1 MKRKTGNLKRGK
13 LLARKQRVA
22 RGIGASDRARLTV
35 YRSSRHVYAM
45 LVDAESGRTVTST
58 STRSKAVADG
68 LKSTGNVEAA
78 KRVGKAI
85 AELALERQI
94 EEVVFNR
101 NGFLYHGRVKAL
113 AEAARE
119 AGLRF

>member
-1 MKRKTGNLKRGK
+1 MKRKPGNRKRGK

-22 RGIGASDRARLTV
+22 RGLGGSDRTRLTV
-35 YRSSRHVYAM
+35 YRSARHIYAQ
-45 LVDAESGRTVTST
+45 LVDSGSGRTIVST
-58 STRSKAVADG
+58 STRSMNVAGDG
-68 LKSTGNVEAA
+68 TSTGNIEAA